1 MQIKRF
7 AADNINDA
15 LGLVKAEFGRD
26 AVILSTKSLRGKGV
40 EVMAAA
46 DREGGLSLSSGTG
59 FQPVK
64 AGKMP
69 APPQSCRIG
78 TVPGLEQESGVRSLE
93 LKTTPISQ
101 LSTPNSQLETELKEL
116 KDMVGSLVSHVQ
128 KDEFFNG
135 SKKLLEFHKVMV
147 SSGIDETLS
156 FKFLQHLFKNV
167 EDASVLVMTLK
178 QFLIRQIPVGKIT
191 DNGHKPKVVM
201 FVGPTG
207 VGKTTTI
214 AKLAA
219 INSLQKGKKVAL
231 VTLDTYR
238 IAAVEQLKVYARII
252 GIPVH
257 VADSPREFT
266 RIAGD
271 IKGADLILVDTAGR
285 SHKDREHVEEL
296 RHVYGSGLPI
306 ETHLVLSATAKE
318 KDTVDIIRS
327 YKDVQIDR
335 LLFTKLD
342 ETVTYGTIFN
352 AAITSQK
359 PLSYLTTGQRV
370 PNDIEAAMPE
380 RIVDLI
386 LGSAIGPY

>member
-1 MQIKRF
+1 MQIKKF

-46 DREGGLSLSSGTG
+46 DRTSSSG
-59 FQPVK
+59 F
-64 AGKMP
+64 
-69 APPQSCRIG
+69 R
-78 TVPGLEQESGVRSLE
+78 VPSSE
-93 LKTTPISQ
+93 LKPETRNPE
-101 LSTPNSQLETELKEL
+101 LETELKEL
-116 KDMVGSLVSHVQ
+116 KEMVGSLVSHVQ

-135 SKKLLEFHKVMV
+135 SKKLLELHKVMV

-167 EDASVLVMTLK
+167 EDASVLVTTLK

-238 IAAVEQLKVYARII
+238 IAAVEQLKVYAGII

-257 VADSPREFT
+257 VADSPKEFT
-266 RIAGD
+266 KIAGD

-285 SHKDREHVEEL
+285 SHKDRAQMEEL
-296 RHVYGSGLPI
+296 RHIHSRDISL

-318 KDTVDIIRS
+318 KDTIDIVRR
-327 YKDVQIDR
+327 YKDMQIDR

-342 ETVTYGTIFN
+342 ETSTYGSIFN
-352 AAITSQK
+352 AAVTSGK
-359 PLSYLTTGQRV
+359 PLSYFTTGQRV
-370 PNDIEAAMPE
+370 PDDIEAAVPE

-386 LGSAIGPY
+386 LGA

>member
-1 MQIKRF
+1 MQIKKF

-46 DREGGLSLSSGTG
+46 DREGGLPLSSGTG

-64 AGKMP
+64 ADKMP
-69 APPQSCRIG
+69 APPQSYRIG
-78 TVPGLEQESGVRSLE
+78 TVPGLE
-93 LKTTPISQ
+93 
-101 LSTPNSQLETELKEL
+101 TELREL

-135 SKKLLEFHKVMV
+135 SKKLLELHKVMV

-257 VADSPREFT
+257 VADSPKEFT
-266 RIAGD
+266 KIAGD
-271 IKGADLILVDTAGR
+271 IKGADLIMVDTAGR
-285 SHKDREHVEEL
+285 SHKDREQMEEL
-296 RHVYGSGLPI
+296 RHIHSRDISL

-318 KDTVDIIRS
+318 KDTIDIVRR
-327 YKDVQIDR
+327 YKDMQIDR

-342 ETVTYGTIFN
+342 ETSTYGSIFN
-352 AAITSQK
+352 AAVTSGK
-359 PLSYLTTGQRV
+359 PLSYFTTGQRV
-370 PNDIEAAMPE
+370 PDDIEAATSE

-386 LGSAIGPY
+386 LGTP